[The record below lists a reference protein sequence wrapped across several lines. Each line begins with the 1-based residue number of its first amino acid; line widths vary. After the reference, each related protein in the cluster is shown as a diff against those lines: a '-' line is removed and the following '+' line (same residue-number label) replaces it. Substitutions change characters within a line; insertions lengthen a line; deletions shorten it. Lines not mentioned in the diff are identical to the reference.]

1 MKRIEVAEKSTILEV
16 VQTNMGYTSTTKA
29 RKIIK
34 NAHVRVNGKM
44 VNIPSTVVDKGDAIE
59 VYPEPL
65 IILKKIDIP
74 PCEVVFENKDFL
86 AFIKP
91 AGYTTAHPDPK
102 VRTSFNLMKRWMQ
115 ARDPQMTDIHFVN
128 KIEKDASGIVLVAKN
143 FKWRKYLQDEW
154 ATFRRRYYVLV
165 DGDFSDSGVI
175 RVKTGTKI
183 QTEVNFPFRRMKS
196 NGLYS
201 LVRID
206 LEEGQK
212 DMFDDEL
219 KGKGIPIV
227 GNRFDR
233 KKGDA
238 YEHKAK
244 HFFSIE
250 IPDMDKKEVHL
261 VKTPVPKAFL
271 KLTR

>member
-1 MKRIEVAEKSTILEV
+1 MKRIEVAEKSTLLEV
-16 VQTNMGYTSTTKA
+16 VQKNMGFKSTTKT
-29 RKIIK
+29 RKTIK
-34 NAHVRVNGKM
+34 NAHVRLNGKM
-44 VNIPSTVVDKGDAIE
+44 VNIPTTEVNKGDQVE

-65 IILKKIDIP
+65 IVLKKIDVA

-86 AFIKP
+86 GFIKP

-115 ARDPQMTDIHFVN
+115 ARDPELTDIHFVN
-128 KIEKDASGIVLVAKN
+128 KIERDASGIVLIAKN
-143 FKWRKYLQDEW
+143 FKWRKYLQEEW
-154 ATFRRRYYVLV
+154 SSFRRRYYVLV
-165 DGDFSDSGVI
+165 DGDFSDNGVVRI
-175 RVKTGTKI
+175 KTGNKI

-201 LVRID
+201 LIRID

-219 KGKGIPIV
+219 RSKGIPIV
-227 GNRFDR
+227 GNKNDL
-233 KKGDA
+233 KKTDPID
-238 YEHKAK
+238 HKAK

-250 IPDMDKKEVHL
+250 VPDPETKEVHL
-261 VKTPVPKAFL
+261 VKTPVPKTFL